1 MLSGVGDLSLL
12 SCGRPLV
19 SWGKLIWGT
28 FLHIQALVGI
38 MTASAIDAVAIEFV
52 VTLQEDSWG
61 VARYVVGL
69 GLLMGGGVK
78 RAEVRAM
85 IKGVAG
91 FTLSLCV
98 LCSKRLE
105 FIQDHSLCP
114 ILPLPDESFGRI

>member
-1 MLSGVGDLSLL
+1 M
-12 SCGRPLV
+12 
-19 SWGKLIWGT
+19 
-28 FLHIQALVGI
+28 GI
-38 MTASAIDAVAIEFV
+38 MTASAVDAVAIEFV

-69 GLLMGGGVK
+69 GLLMGGGDK

-105 FIQDHSLCP
+105 SIQDHSLCP
-114 ILPLPDESFGRI
+114 MLPLPDESFGRI